1 MQEDASNNANQGQLG
16 AKLQV
21 YRQRGIRH
29 FYRQRNS
36 GALNYEDKYGAFDQ
50 TGSSQPN
57 GLHYLSQSIDSNL
70 GCRSNEPAVKNAQQ
84 LMVFGQFNAWRDVYE
99 SDGYGV
105 ASNFMT
111 FFKVQRNLFGF
122 SLVYCPLLAQ
132 QLGFYGLALVLT
144 GITTLNIY
152 LIWLLS
158 RTEGRFRNEFF
169 TISSLHDLTYL
180 CFGDWIIIMQQLISV
195 MGNLT

>member
-1 MQEDASNNANQGQLG
+1 
-16 AKLQV
+16 
-21 YRQRGIRH
+21 
-29 FYRQRNS
+29 
-36 GALNYEDKYGAFDQ
+36 
-50 TGSSQPN
+50 
-57 GLHYLSQSIDSNL
+57 
-70 GCRSNEPAVKNAQQ
+70 
-84 LMVFGQFNAWRDVYE
+84 MVFGQFNAWRDVYE

-195 MGNLT
+195 MGNLTQCTLIAIVFGQELAELLKNKLPHVQHIDKYLGFGLVILSILA